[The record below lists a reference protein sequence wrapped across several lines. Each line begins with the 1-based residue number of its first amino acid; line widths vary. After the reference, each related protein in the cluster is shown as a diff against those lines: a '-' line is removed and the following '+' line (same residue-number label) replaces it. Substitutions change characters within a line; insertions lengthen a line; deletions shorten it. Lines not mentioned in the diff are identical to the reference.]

1 MVYEERYTDDELSHI
16 IQQAVY
22 YMCACPA
29 QVAETLRKLRVLYRY
44 QESCL
49 LDSSNDPRVH
59 QAIADST
66 IQAHETLQACMDT
79 IIELEK
85 WDRTTLTMPSNLRK
99 RQIEEL
105 TKD

>member
-1 MVYEERYTDDELSHI
+1 MTYEERYTDDELAHI

-29 QVAETLRKLRVLYRY
+29 QVAENLRRLRGLYRY

-49 LDSSNDPRVH
+49 LDAKNDPLVH

-66 IQAHETLQACMDT
+66 IQAHETLQACLDK
-79 IIELEK
+79 IIELEN
-85 WDRTTLTMPSNLRK
+85 WDRATLTMPSGLRK